1 MSLNRLFVMTNTS
14 PASASTAVGAQTING
29 LDDYDWF
36 ETVGY
41 LQGATGGTLDVYI
54 QRKVAADTWV
64 DWIRFDQLA
73 AGAAAIKKYVPA
85 NGTLTGI
92 TTIGG
97 GSDATPGVA
106 MASAGACGGH
116 PGDSLR
122 MVFVAGA
129 GTSVG
134 ASQTLRVRAS
144 KMGE

>member
-14 PASASTAVGAQTING
+14 PASASTAVGAQTITG

-36 ETVGY
+36 EVDGY

-54 QRKVAADTWV
+54 QRKVATDTWV
-64 DWIRFDQLA
+64 DWIHFSQLA
-73 AGAAAIKKYVPA
+73 AAAAAIKQHVPP
-85 NGTLTGI
+85 NGTLSGI

-106 MASAGACGGH
+106 LAAGSACGCH
-116 PGDSLR
+116 PGDALR